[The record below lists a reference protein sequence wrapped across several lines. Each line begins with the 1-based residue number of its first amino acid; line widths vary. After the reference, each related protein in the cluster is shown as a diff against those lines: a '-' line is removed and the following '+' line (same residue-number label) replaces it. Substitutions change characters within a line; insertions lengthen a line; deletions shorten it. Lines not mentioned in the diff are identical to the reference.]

1 MFGFFR
7 KKGRLDNGDRSRAK
21 EQPVPQSPWDRAA
34 DLMGRGQTAEA
45 LEQFARAAIQTR
57 DASHMDMAER
67 WLDDPALLE
76 RAGEAAVCRF
86 VSVVTIAADGV
97 EETRRG
103 KILEQC
109 LTALGRIQVSKP
121 RPDGSDRYTVESNL
135 LRRMGRPAEGLEAAK
150 RGIAEHNSPSNYA
163 FAAVCCLTLDDP
175 EQAERYVRMGRKL
188 EPTNLSTT
196 NDLADYFLEHH
207 SCADAARCYAEVV
220 EESEDSADL
229 EWAELS
235 LIYCRWLMTRDPM
248 ELERLVLCAAS
259 YPGNPRGAQLCQLA
273 RSALE

>member
-1 MFGFFR
+1 MA
-7 KKGRLDNGDRSRAK
+7 GRRRAWSGQAGD
-21 EQPVPQSPWDRAA
+21 
-34 DLMGRGQTAEA
+34 
-45 LEQFARAAIQTR
+45 
-57 DASHMDMAER
+57 
-67 WLDDPALLE
+67 
-76 RAGEAAVCRF
+76 C
-86 VSVVTIAADGV
+86 
-97 EETRRG
+97 
-103 KILEQC
+103 
-109 LTALGRIQVSKP
+109 
-121 RPDGSDRYTVESNL
+121 
-135 LRRMGRPAEGLEAAK
+135 
-150 RGIAEHNSPSNYA
+150 EHNSPNYPCGG
-163 FAAVCCLTLDDP
+163 VRLTLDDP

-259 YPGNPRGAQLCQLA
+259 YPGNPRGAQLCQLRGVLWNNMA
-273 RSALE
+273 PSRGAAGRRFLWKAVRLPQFCRLFR